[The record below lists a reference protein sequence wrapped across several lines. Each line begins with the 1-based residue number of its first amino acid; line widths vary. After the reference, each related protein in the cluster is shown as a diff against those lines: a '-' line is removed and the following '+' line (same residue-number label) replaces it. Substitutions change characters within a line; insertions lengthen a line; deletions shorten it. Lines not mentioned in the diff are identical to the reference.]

1 MKMRKGDNSFS
12 SNICFKLDFLKNNIN
27 ILYIYISVYIVKNN
41 ICYRINF

>member
-27 ILYIYISVYIVKNN
+27 ILYIYCQKQYLLQNKFLN
-41 ICYRINF
+41 